1 MTHAPST
8 YKIPAVNDTP
18 AAFHVQLY
26 RNENAEPTVF
36 RSKAVGEPPLL
47 LPFSVF
53 LAIRD
58 AIAAT
63 APQANQAP
71 PLRAP
76 ATPEAILD
84 ALEAMQQAAPA
95 ASAPTGPNDPKEP
108 ETEPKAAATSV
119 GNTTSGATPKAP
131 ASLDTAT

>member
-1 MTHAPST
+1 
-8 YKIPAVNDTP
+8 
-18 AAFHVQLY
+18 
-26 RNENAEPTVF
+26 NAEPTVF

-58 AIAAT
+58 AIAA
-63 APQANQAP
+63 AVPGAQHAP

-84 ALEAMQQAAPA
+84 ALDALSASDASQHADPTEAAAQPDSADIHTPPAAPTSDA
-95 ASAPTGPNDPKEP
+95 APQGESPDARSAH
-108 ETEPKAAATSV
+108 
-119 GNTTSGATPKAP
+119 
-131 ASLDTAT
+131 

>member
-8 YKIPAVNDTP
+8 YKIPAVSDTP

-63 APQANQAP
+63 APQANHAP

-84 ALEAMQQAAPA
+84 ALEAMQQAASVVSMPA
-95 ASAPTGPNDPKEP
+95 AGSSDPKEP
-108 ETEPKAAATSV
+108 ETAATSAN
-119 GNTTSGATPKAP
+119 NTTAGAAPKTQ
-131 ASLDTAT
+131 ASVDTAT